1 MDKARVKTIKKTS
14 NNEEEFGVE
23 TSEFI
28 KSLSGLTP
36 NQRSMV
42 IANKLL
48 EEILS
53 LKKILLRIER
63 EITGGSD
70 PEREKLEY
78 RQGF

>member
-1 MDKARVKTIKKTS
+1 
-14 NNEEEFGVE
+14 
-23 TSEFI
+23 
-28 KSLSGLTP
+28 
-36 NQRSMV
+36 MV